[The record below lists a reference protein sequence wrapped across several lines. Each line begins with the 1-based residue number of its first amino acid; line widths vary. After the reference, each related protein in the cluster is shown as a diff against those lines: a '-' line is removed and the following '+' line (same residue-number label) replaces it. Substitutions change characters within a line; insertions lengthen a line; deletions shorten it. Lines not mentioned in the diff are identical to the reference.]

1 MDSLE
6 AWLGLFYSDPE
17 YLHFQEAFDE
27 VPDKN
32 LVEELVTGP
41 GVLSS
46 MAGKYR
52 AEVGWQFSV
61 WLSANR
67 EKLPTPYLE

>member
-52 AEVGWQFSV
+52 AEVG
-61 WLSANR
+61 
-67 EKLPTPYLE
+67 

>member
-17 YLHFQEAFDE
+17 YLHFQEAFDK
-27 VPDKN
+27 VPDKKF
-32 LVEELVTGP
+32 VEELVTGP

-52 AEVGWQFSV
+52 AEVG
-61 WLSANR
+61 
-67 EKLPTPYLE
+67 

>member
-17 YLHFQEAFDE
+17 YLHFQEAFDK
-27 VPDKN
+27 VPGKKF
-32 LVEELVTGP
+32 VEELVTGP

-61 WLSANR
+61 
-67 EKLPTPYLE
+67 